1 MDIVWIGGLAALW
14 IVVAELVVGL
24 NRLDR
29 QASPSGE
36 RP

>member
-14 IVVAELVVGL
+14 VLVAELVVGL

-29 QASPSGE
+29 QGRPSGD